1 MPAPPAVA
9 AAARALQAGDP
20 LAALR
25 QVALR
30 RDATGLALRGIAMA
44 QLGELDAARRLLRR
58 AARAFGPAAPLAR
71 ARCATAEAEIA
82 LAARGPAGPPGAL
95 EDAAR
100 ALEAGGDRA
109 NAVHARLLAVRR
121 LVLAGRVAEADRA
134 LGRLDLRGAP
144 PALAAVAG
152 LAALDVAL
160 RSGQGAA
167 AADAHARA
175 RRAAARARI
184 PALAAEVERAG
195 HALASPAARLLS
207 AGAERPLRLDEVE
220 ALRRGDR
227 LLVDG
232 CRRSAGRGGAGVDLA
247 RRPVLFA
254 LLRALAEAWPG
265 DASREALVRRAFG
278 AARASPS
285 LRGRL
290 RVEVARLR
298 RALRGLASVRA
309 TPAGFA
315 LAPRAG
321 AGVAVL
327 APPAAAGDADGHAAA
342 LAALLADGQGWSSSA
357 LALALGAS
365 RRTVQRGLTV
375 LAERGAVRALGR
387 GRARRW
393 VAAPVSGFNPALL
406 LPLPRAIGQG

>member
-1 MPAPPAVA
+1 MPATPPA

-20 LAALR
+20 LGALR
-25 QVALR
+25 EVALR

-44 QLGELDAARRLLRR
+44 QLGDLGAARRLLRR
-58 AARAFGPAAPLAR
+58 AARAFGPAAPIAR
-71 ARCATAEAEIA
+71 ARCATAEAEVA
-82 LAARGPAGPPGAL
+82 LAARGPDAPAIDL

-100 ALEAGGDRA
+100 ALEAGGDRT
-109 NAVHARLLAVRR
+109 NALHARLLAVRR
-121 LVLAGRVAEADRA
+121 LLLGGRVAEAGRA
-134 LGRLDLRGAP
+134 LDRLALRGAP

-160 RSGQGAA
+160 RSGRSAA
-167 AADAHARA
+167 AAEAHARA
-175 RRAAARARI
+175 RRAADRAGI
-184 PALAAEVERAG
+184 PALVAEVARAG
-195 HALASPAARLLS
+195 EALASPAARLLS
-207 AGAERPLRLDEVE
+207 AGAERPLRLGEVE
-220 ALRRGDR
+220 ALRRSDR
-227 LLVDG
+227 LVVDG
-232 CRRSAGRGGAGVDLA
+232 CRRTAGRGGAAVDLA

-265 DASREALVRRAFG
+265 DAPREVLVRRAFG
-278 AARASPS
+278 AARATPS

-290 RVEVARLR
+290 RVEVGRLR
-298 RALRGLASVRA
+298 RAVRALASVHA

-315 LAPRAG
+315 LAPRTR

-327 APPAAAGDADGHAAA
+327 APPAAAGDADGQAAA
-342 LAALLADGQGWSSSA
+342 LAALLADGQAWSSSA

-365 RRTVQRGLTV
+365 RRTVQRGLTA

-393 VAAPVSGFNPALL
+393 VSAPTSGFNPALL